1 VSTRRWTP
9 LVCRVSVP
17 VVEQPS
23 AAPADVEA
31 LFAPA
36 SIGGVTIRNRVVLAP
51 MTTRLADG
59 DGHTTAALSAYYRA
73 RARGGVG
80 LVTVEMASPELA
92 GKHRFG
98 ELGIY
103 DDVFLPDLRRL
114 VAEVRSEE
122 PDVRLSVQLGHAG
135 SRSRRAVSGRTPVAP
150 SAIPTSVFEIEREVQ
165 TPEEMTA
172 ERIEETTVAFL
183 AAARRA
189 RDAGFDLV
197 ELHAAHG
204 YLISQFL
211 TEFENRRTDDYGG
224 NLRNR
229 ARFGLDILRRIK
241 TEMPGFPVI
250 FRIGVED
257 FFAGGMSLADGVEVA
272 RWAAEAG
279 ADAVSVT
286 AGHYLSLPNAERMIP
301 PMIYP
306 EGAFLEYAAAVK
318 KVVDVPVIAVGR
330 LGDPRKAARAI
341 DDGHADLVALARPL
355 LADPDWVNKARAGIP
370 VRRCLSCNHCVN
382 HMRSGAQISCVV
394 NPRTGHELDYAGS
407 APRAGERVVV
417 IGAGPAGLSY
427 ASLVAEGNQVVVL
440 ERATRAGGAFRQAGK
455 APRFNDVRA
464 DEGALT
470 AYITE
475 LERDCERLGVEL
487 CYGSDAAAEQ
497 ARLERADRVVVAT
510 GARYRGGLGCIVP
523 RLLDSGLLRS
533 KLGDRVFRS
542 VRLREALYYRL
553 RVANGAK
560 VAAELGLD
568 PDKTVVIGDAASAGK
583 AREAVASAF
592 EAALLSRS
600 ATTR

>member
-1 VSTRRWTP
+1 
-9 LVCRVSVP
+9 
-17 VVEQPS
+17 
-23 AAPADVEA
+23 
-31 LFAPA
+31 
-36 SIGGVTIRNRVVLAP
+36 

-59 DGHTTAALSAYYRA
+59 EGHTTAALSAYYRA
-73 RARGGVG
+73 RVRGGVG
-80 LVTVEMASPELA
+80 LITVEMASPELS

-103 DDVFLPDLRRL
+103 DDAFLPDLRRL
-114 VAEVRSEE
+114 VSELRSEG
-122 PDVRLSVQLGHAG
+122 PDVRLSIQLGHAG

-150 SAIPTSVFEIEREVQ
+150 SAIPTSVFEIERETQ
-165 TPEEMTA
+165 TPQEMTPQ
-172 ERIEETTVAFL
+172 RIEEATVAFV

-189 RDAGFDLV
+189 RDTGFDLV

-211 TEFENRRTDDYGG
+211 TEFENRRTDDHGG
-224 NLRNR
+224 NLHNR

-241 TEMPGFPVI
+241 TELPGFPVI

-257 FFAGGMSLADGVEVA
+257 FFPGGMRLADGVQVA
-272 RWAAEAG
+272 GWAAEAG

-318 KVVDVPVIAVGR
+318 KVVDVPVIGVGR
-330 LGDPRKAARAI
+330 LGDPRRAARAI
-341 DDGHADLVALARPL
+341 DDGQADLIALARPL

-394 NPRTGHELDYAGS
+394 NAETGRELQFEEA
-407 APRAGERVVV
+407 APRRGERVVV

-440 ERATRAGGAFRQAGK
+440 ERAAQPGGAFRQARK

-464 DEGALT
+464 EEAALD
-470 AYITE
+470 AYIAE
-475 LERDCERLGVEL
+475 LTRDCERLGVEF
-487 CYGSDAAAEQ
+487 CYGSDAATER

-510 GARYRGGLGCIVP
+510 GARYRGGLGLIVP
-523 RLLDSGLLRS
+523 RLLESGLLRS
-533 KLGDRVFRS
+533 RAGDRIFRS
-542 VRLREALYYRL
+542 SRLRQALYYRL
-553 RVANGAK
+553 RTANGRK

-592 EAALLSRS
+592 EAALLPRS
-600 ATTR
+600 PTNR